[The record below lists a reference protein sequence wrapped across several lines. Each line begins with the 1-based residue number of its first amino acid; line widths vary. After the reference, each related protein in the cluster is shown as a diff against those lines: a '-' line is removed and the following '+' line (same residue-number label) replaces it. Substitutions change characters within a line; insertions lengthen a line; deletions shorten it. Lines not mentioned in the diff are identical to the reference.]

1 MSKMIYSILY
11 EETSV
16 TNIQILKYMPN
27 NIFLFLKDYLCFKF
41 WVYELFIK
49 IFLTKID
56 ATNKFLMPA
65 KMTWIS
71 QEKDILNAILEN
83 NAIWRVYSITASS
96 QPDTETTCQVSFFS
110 ISSSMPHR
118 AFGSWFGSSLH
129 HIVILWNTFIPPP
142 LFIID
147 KSSII
152 GVSATKSIAT
162 ILIAIENIN
171 YQVADKYTDG
181 RFRG

>member
-27 NIFLFLKDYLCFKF
+27 NVFQFLKDYLCFKF

-56 ATNKFLMPA
+56 ATKKFLMPA

-96 QPDTETTCQVSFFS
+96 QLKPRVRSLFF
-110 ISSSMPHR
+110 R
-118 AFGSWFGSSLH
+118 LVQAC
-129 HIVILWNTFIPPP
+129 HIGP
-142 LFIID
+142 LVAD
-147 KSSII
+147 
-152 GVSATKSIAT
+152 SAVRYT
-162 ILIAIENIN
+162 ILSYCETHL
-171 YQVADKYTDG
+171 YHRHYSLLTKVPSLE
-181 RFRG
+181 